1 MVLKRPA
8 LCLLLGFN
16 SWTAIQAWIAEVVAP
31 AHAVLVEDWL
41 RPAEEH
47 GWVDLLGSE
56 IMKEYFVQNADE
68 LEAKVQQRVWEI
80 TSREREEPL
89 RGDRKW
95 SCLEPNRQLIADK
108 WLSQ

>member
-8 LCLLLGFN
+8 LCLLIGFN

-41 RPAEEH
+41 KPAEER
-47 GWVDLLGSE
+47 GWVDLLGSD
-56 IMKEYFVQNADE
+56 IMKEYFVQNANE

-80 TSREREEPL
+80 TGGEREEPL
-89 RGDRKW
+89 RGDRKL
-95 SCLEPNRQLIADK
+95 SSSKPNRY
-108 WLSQ
+108 